1 MGYARYDAG
10 DWSARS
16 ATASATSDANLYKS
30 TTGKAEFLP
39 SHFAVRESRDS
50 ALNPNSTPVIVAV
63 DVTGSMRHLARALAR
78 EGLGTLF
85 SELLDRSPVPDPH
98 MMAVVLGDVA
108 CDRYPIQATQFEA
121 DASIQDQLLQL
132 YLEGGGGGNYTESYD
147 APWLLAA
154 MKTSADCWEKRGKKG
169 FLFTVG
175 DERAPNGITVAQ
187 AKQFFDIDL
196 ERDLSAKEILAMVE
210 QHYEVFHLKVE
221 GSGTYVGDK
230 AQVDSTWDNLLGERA
245 IPLTDHEKMP
255 EVIVSIM
262 QMIAGVDRD
271 AVVSS
276 WSGSTAVVVSH
287 AVGNLNT
294 QVATTGGGS
303 GSSVVRL

>member
-1 MGYARYDAG
+1 
-10 DWSARS
+10 
-16 ATASATSDANLYKS
+16 
-30 TTGKAEFLP
+30 
-39 SHFAVRESRDS
+39 
-50 ALNPNSTPVIVAV
+50 
-63 DVTGSMRHLARALAR
+63 
-78 EGLGTLF
+78 
-85 SELLDRSPVPDPH
+85 
-98 MMAVVLGDVA
+98 
-108 CDRYPIQATQFEA
+108 
-121 DASIQDQLLQL
+121 
-132 YLEGGGGGNYTESYD
+132 
-147 APWLLAA
+147 
-154 MKTSADCWEKRGKKG
+154 
-169 FLFTVG
+169 
-175 DERAPNGITVAQ
+175 
-187 AKQFFDIDL
+187 
-196 ERDLSAKEILAMVE
+196 MVE